1 MEERPVLFD
10 DIVQAVAIG
19 IGEGER
25 RRIERP
31 PLLEGFRVAEAVAVE
46 IGGPVGGIE
55 VIHPVKPL
63 QLGRHAVGI
72 GIGLRIEAGVG
83 GEGIEG
89 ILPAVAILV
98 GGRGGVSIVGR
109 IFPGIRHIGVVDA
122 VAVGVI
128 VVSCLQGRGQRRHG
142 RAEEG

>member
-1 MEERPVLFD
+1 MDLGPVGFGD
-10 DIVQAVAIG
+10 VIEPVAVEIG
-19 IGEGER
+19 NRAHESG
-25 RRIERP
+25 IEDP

-55 VIHPVKPL
+55 IIHPVKPL

-72 GIGLRIEAGVG
+72 GIGLRVEAGVG

-98 GGRGGVSIVGR
+98 RGRGGVSIVGGV
-109 IFPGIRHIGVVDA
+109 FPGIRHISVVEA
-122 VAVGVI
+122 VSVGVI
-128 VVSCLQGRGQRRHG
+128 VVSCLHLCG
-142 RAEEG
+142 